1 MLLVT
6 VRAVVTALVVLAI
19 LILVAAV
26 VHLASRPPEDLAPR
40 KARVRAGSE
49 SYSD

>member
-1 MLLVT
+1 MPVT

-26 VHLASRPPEDLAPR
+26 VHLASRPPEELVSR
-40 KARVRAGSE
+40 RARVRVGSDN
-49 SYSD
+49 YSD